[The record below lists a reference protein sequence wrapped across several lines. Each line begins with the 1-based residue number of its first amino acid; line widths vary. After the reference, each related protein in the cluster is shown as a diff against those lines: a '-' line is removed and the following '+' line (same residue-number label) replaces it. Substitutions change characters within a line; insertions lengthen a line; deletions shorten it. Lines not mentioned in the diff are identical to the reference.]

1 MKSIRRGGLKALR
14 RLILFKQRLIVSPT
28 KVLSSARR
36 NLSALCVHRLRVV
49 RPVHVHGAD
58 HSPSRA
64 SEHVLHG
71 HHDRPL
77 AREGQVPKTPVPQG
91 VSHLCAESTKTVGPL
106 GILLLDFKQG
116 DRPHQ

>member
-1 MKSIRRGGLKALR
+1 MR

-36 NLSALCVHRLRVV
+36 YLSGLCVHRLPATRLL
-49 RPVHVHGAD
+49 HVHGAD

-91 VSHLCAESTKTVGPL
+91 VSHLCAHSTKTVGPL
-106 GILLLDFKQG
+106 RVQKSDFKQG
-116 DRPHQ
+116 DRP